1 MLSDMA
7 EGSADYETDYDPDE
21 GTEDYEMS
29 GDGSGRG
36 KTSQRW
42 LFFRKK
48 TNMDFLAKALF
59 LHFKVKLKCR
69 FTRKIQNLTYFQ

>member
-1 MLSDMA
+1 MA

-36 KTSQRW
+36 KTSQR
-42 LFFRKK
+42 
-48 TNMDFLAKALF
+48 
-59 LHFKVKLKCR
+59 
-69 FTRKIQNLTYFQ
+69 